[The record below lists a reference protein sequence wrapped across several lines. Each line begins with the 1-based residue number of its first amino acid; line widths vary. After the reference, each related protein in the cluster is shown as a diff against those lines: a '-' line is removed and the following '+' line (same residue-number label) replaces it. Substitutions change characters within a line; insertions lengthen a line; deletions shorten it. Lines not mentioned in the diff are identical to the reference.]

1 MNKQK
6 RINKLERAY
15 KLTNRCTRD
24 NTNRVRPRIGHS
36 LFHSPFTDKSSP
48 SDGFFFLFSFFFYP
62 RLEQPPDTIYPRT
75 PSLPPL
81 YIYSMNNSCNTPRSI
96 PPLDIAG
103 RTGKRCR
110 GILYKYLSERK
121 SERDNFLTVRLSFEE
136 EGGGDSNRSKKPR
149 RKESYL
155 VRNPS
160 VSALCVP
167 TLHTLWWG
175 RGSSCRSSGLGNS
188 GAREG
193 RGQKRAGKKMGTSDG
208 RGRMTK
214 GRENATN
221 GRKARWTGRSG
232 GTERERDR
240 VGCAASTRSAQF
252 TNRYSPLFVFTAAGR
267 ESTRPLPPSL
277 PCYLPRSNSVAAPR
291 WF

>member
-48 SDGFFFLFSFFFYP
+48 SDGFFFSFLFFFLSSTRATPGYN
-62 RLEQPPDTIYPRT
+62 I

-96 PPLDIAG
+96 PLLDIAE

-110 GILYKYLSERK
+110 GILYKYLPER
-121 SERDNFLTVRLSFEE
+121 ERDSFLTVRLSFEEE

-175 RGSSCRSSGLGNS
+175 GGSSCRSSGLGNS

-208 RGRMTK
+208 RGRTTK

-232 GTERERDR
+232 GTERERE
-240 VGCAASTRSAQF
+240 T
-252 TNRYSPLFVFTAAGR
+252 
-267 ESTRPLPPSL
+267 E
-277 PCYLPRSNSVAAPR
+277 
-291 WF
+291 

>member
-1 MNKQK
+1 M
-6 RINKLERAY
+6 A
-15 KLTNRCTRD
+15 
-24 NTNRVRPRIGHS
+24 
-36 LFHSPFTDKSSP
+36 
-48 SDGFFFLFSFFFYP
+48 FFFLFSFFFYP

-110 GILYKYLSERK
+110 GILYKYLSERE
-121 SERDNFLTVRLSFEE
+121 SERDSFLTVRLSFEE

-175 RGSSCRSSGLGNS
+175 GGSSCRSSGLGNS
-188 GAREG
+188 GARKRGEG
-193 RGQKRAGKKMGTSDG
+193 RGQKRAEKKMGTSDG
-208 RGRMTK
+208 RGRTTK

-232 GTERERDR
+232 GQRERER
-240 VGCAASTRSAQF
+240 
-252 TNRYSPLFVFTAAGR
+252 
-267 ESTRPLPPSL
+267 
-277 PCYLPRSNSVAAPR
+277 
-291 WF
+291 